1 MNETVLQELEAYAA
15 ACDVCASLLIQSP
28 TDESL
33 TQLASLKDLLTEE
46 PFSSISAD
54 AAAQMAQVL
63 GEYQANPEEV
73 LAELRQ
79 DYTFLFYMVS
89 LSKSSPFES
98 VYVSEDRTMCGPAL
112 LAVREVYR
120 QWGVKLPEG
129 ASSLEDHMGY
139 ELSFVA
145 HLLGIAMDHLEQG
158 ESYDKELEALA
169 AFVKEHINAYADEY
183 FDHSKKAARTDFYKG
198 VMTLSHDLV
207 RKLVVRFA

>member
-1 MNETVLQELEAYAA
+1 MNETLLQELEAYAA

-33 TQLASLKDLLTEE
+33 AQLAPLKDLLTEE
-46 PFSSISAD
+46 PFISISAD
-54 AAAQMAQVL
+54 AAAQMAQAL
-63 GEYQANPEEV
+63 GEYQENPEEV
-73 LAELRQ
+73 LSELRQ

-112 LAVREVYR
+112 LAVRDVYH
-120 QWGVKLPEG
+120 QWGVKLPED
-129 ASSLEDHMGY
+129 AASLEDHMGY

-145 HLLGIAMDHLEQG
+145 HLLGVAMDHLEQD
-158 ESYDKELEALA
+158 ESCDKELEALST
-169 AFVKEHINAYADEY
+169 FISEHINAYADDY
-183 FDHSKKAARTDFYKG
+183 FDHAEKAARTDFYRG

-207 RKLVVRFA
+207 RSLVKRFA